1 MAISIILLSFYLIR
15 TLIFKIGFEKQYL
28 LNKTKNSFSDLSVSI
43 LVPARD
49 EESNVETCIH
59 SLTNCEFP
67 NDKYEIIA
75 INDRSSDKTS
85 SILHKLT
92 DSVKNL
98 KVVDIESD
106 LQKGNLKGKAGALQ
120 IAASNAG
127 NELLMM
133 TDADCTVHPNWIN
146 TINNQFDS
154 KTGLIASF
162 TLIKGESI
170 FDKIQAIEWLFL
182 HTMACGGVGVG
193 LPMGCYGN
201 NLSVKKEVFNAVGG
215 YKNIKFS
222 VTEDLALLL
231 SVDKLGYK
239 TKYLCDYE
247 SSVETIPVQGMS
259 EYLKQRKRWVLGG
272 KALGWKATAFVV
284 FSLTVWLS
292 LVWGIYCNDLN
303 IIMLTLFSKIL
314 MDSVLIYKP
323 LKEMKKLKLL
333 PYLPF
338 AIMFFMIME
347 LVAPFLIINKKVVWK
362 GQTFQT

>member
-1 MAISIILLSFYLIR
+1 MIISIILLSFYLFR

-28 LNKTKNSFSDLSVSI
+28 LNSAKNENISLSTSI

-49 EESNVETCIH
+49 EEANVKTCIE
-59 SLTNCEFP
+59 SLNSCEYL
-67 NDKYEIIA
+67 NDKLEIVA
-75 INDRSSDKTS
+75 INDRSSDSTS
-85 SILHKLT
+85 DILHSLARNI
-92 DSVKNL
+92 DYL
-98 KVVDIESD
+98 KVIDIETD

-120 IAASNAG
+120 IGASNA
-127 NELLMM
+127 NNDILMM
-133 TDADCTVHPNWIN
+133 TDADCTVHSKWIK
-146 TINNQFDS
+146 TIGSQFD
-154 KTGLIASF
+154 KQTGLIASF
-162 TLIKGESI
+162 TLIKGDSI

-182 HTMACGGVGVG
+182 HTMACGGVGMG

-201 NLSVKKEVFNAVGG
+201 NLSIKKEVFNAVGG

-239 TKYLCDYE
+239 IKYLCDFE

-272 KALGWKATAFVV
+272 KALGWKAIAFVI

-292 LVWGIYCNDLN
+292 LVWGIYCRDLS
-303 IIMLTLFSKIL
+303 IVLLTLFTKIFL
-314 MDSVLIYKP
+314 DSVLIYKP